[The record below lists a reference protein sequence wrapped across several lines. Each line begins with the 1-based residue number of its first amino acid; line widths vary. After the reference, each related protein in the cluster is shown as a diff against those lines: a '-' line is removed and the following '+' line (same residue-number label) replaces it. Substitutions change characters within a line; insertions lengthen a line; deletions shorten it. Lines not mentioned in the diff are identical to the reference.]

1 MKAIIKLDKENI
13 EHLYEIYSWKTDVSS
28 LQFVLS
34 EKEDNTGASGV
45 ITIIMEGNDM
55 DLFKRLMHG
64 ARRMGIDGEIDRIV
78 ESSRKE

>member
-1 MKAIIKLDKENI
+1 MKALIKLDKENV
-13 EHLYEIYSWKTDVSS
+13 EKLYEVYSWKTDVSS
-28 LQFVLS
+28 LQFIVS
-34 EKEDNTGASGV
+34 EKDSKEGVAGV

-64 ARRMGIDGEIDRIV
+64 PRRMGIYGEMDRII

>member
-1 MKAIIKLDKENI
+1 MKALIKLDKENI
-13 EHLYEIYSWKTDVSS
+13 ERLYEIYSWKTDVSS

-34 EKEDNTGASGV
+34 EKESTKGASGV

-64 ARRMGIDGEIDRIV
+64 PRRMGIDGEIDRIV